1 MKNFSLLIC
10 LSFYFGIVQSQNWC
24 GFSDELQTLQQ
35 DSLHFASQDQ
45 YFSSGLARFRAQEGN
60 VYTPNPSPPCPNC
73 FTAGGCPKATYVLPV
88 VVHIV
93 HLPGHSSVGVGSN
106 ITSTQVENAIERLN
120 MAYRNASLA
129 PFPSVSVVKII

>member
-10 LSFYFGIVQSQNWC
+10 LSFYFGIIQSQNWC

-60 VYTPNPSPPCPNC
+60 VHMMEREGLSDEEIEE
-73 FTAGGCPKATYVLPV
+73 GYVLTCQA
-88 VVHIV
+88 
-93 HLPGHSSVGVGSN
+93 LPRSS
-106 ITSTQVENAIERLN
+106 EIELT
-120 MAYRNASLA
+120 
-129 PFPSVSVVKII
+129 FE